1 VFGPAHYILGTLI
14 IMIVA
19 FSFIKA
25 FHESITT
32 GGIKT
37 MFIDFIILITLL
49 SVSIGVI
56 GYLFK

>member
-1 VFGPAHYILGTLI
+1 MFSPAHILLVALI

-37 MFIDFIILITLL
+37 MFIDFIILIALL
-49 SVSIGVI
+49 SASIGVV